1 MTGPR
6 WPVGARRRKSR
17 CVSVSDR
24 QVTPLQ
30 SSGVPMNDHRYAV
43 KTAMQML
50 EALVATSRKLGPYV
64 LLEVLLPGGTLF
76 AMTLF
81 VYRNPAAA
89 RRYFAKARK
98 AVKRTVAVVRN

>member
-1 MTGPR
+1 
-6 WPVGARRRKSR
+6 
-17 CVSVSDR
+17 
-24 QVTPLQ
+24 
-30 SSGVPMNDHRYAV
+30 
-43 KTAMQML
+43 MQML

-89 RRYFAKARK
+89 RGYFARARK
-98 AVKRTVAVVRN
+98 TIKRTVARVRNALRRRASRIPTLTTGLGAALRALGRHP

>member
-1 MTGPR
+1 LIDCR
-6 WPVGARRRKSR
+6 F
-17 CVSVSDR
+17 
-24 QVTPLQ
+24 
-30 SSGVPMNDHRYAV
+30 AV

-76 AMTLF
+76 AMSLF

-89 RRYFAKARK
+89 RGYFAKARK
-98 AVKRTVAVVRN
+98 TVKRTVAVVRNALRRRASRMPALTTGLETALRALG

>member
-1 MTGPR
+1 MR
-6 WPVGARRRKSR
+6 
-17 CVSVSDR
+17 
-24 QVTPLQ
+24 
-30 SSGVPMNDHRYAV
+30 
-43 KTAMQML
+43 ML

-89 RRYFAKARK
+89 RGYFAKARK
-98 AVKRTVAVVRN
+98 AVKRTVAVVRKALRQRASRIPPLTTGLEAALRALG